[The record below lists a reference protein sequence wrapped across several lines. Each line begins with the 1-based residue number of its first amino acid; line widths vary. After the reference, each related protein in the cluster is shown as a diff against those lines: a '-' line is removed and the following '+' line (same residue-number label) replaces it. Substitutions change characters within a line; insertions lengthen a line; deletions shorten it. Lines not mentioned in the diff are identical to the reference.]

1 MCVQKDRV
9 NERMIA
15 RQLEIEQ
22 IMMVMQTE
30 GTRYQCW
37 LPHKQREIW
46 EKGES
51 IAINLAEIILYITKG
66 VVRKKNVEKYG
77 YG

>member
-1 MCVQKDRV
+1 
-9 NERMIA
+9 
-15 RQLEIEQ
+15 
-22 IMMVMQTE
+22 MQTE